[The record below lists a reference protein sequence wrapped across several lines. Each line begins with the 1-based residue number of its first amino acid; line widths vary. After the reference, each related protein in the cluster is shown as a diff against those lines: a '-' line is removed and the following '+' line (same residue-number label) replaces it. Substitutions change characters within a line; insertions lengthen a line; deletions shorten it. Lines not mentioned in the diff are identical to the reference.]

1 MTLSWRVQKQTDVH
15 NQDAFSSVIT
25 KLSRDISLNLNSISP
40 REQLSLNPA
49 WCEATYLWFTDN
61 CPLTIDIEFEKL
73 LLTLPI
79 LPMANIVNKILRDIM

>member
-25 KLSRDISLNLNSISP
+25 NPLRDISLNLNSISP

-49 WCEATYLWFTDN
+49 WCEATYWWFNDN

-73 LLTLPI
+73 LPI